1 MAHELIRL
9 RESLV
14 NTPHLVCPTTFKTV
28 TDYLDARNT
37 NPSMFDEDD
46 DEPSQGSNG
55 RYSYNED
62 SQVAL
67 LNIDGPL
74 TYRPVKMLCGG
85 SSGTNYQTLKE
96 DFAYLAE
103 SGAKTIAL
111 YANSGGGMAY
121 QMFSTAKYMR
131 KVADEYGI
139 KIIAM
144 VDGLA
149 ASACY
154 GLICIADEIVMA
166 EGAEV
171 GSIGVLIQ
179 LFNDS
184 RALDKAGYERTFVS
198 AGKNKIPFDKDGAF
212 TESFISGLQERVNEL
227 YAEFTSFVADHR
239 GLTQDQVIDTNADT
253 FTPSKAIQLGLADK
267 VMSVEEFFDYLA
279 DEAESNMNGD
289 NSLFGKNKLFN
300 KTANAELPA
309 KALTNEVNE
318 EMELKEL
325 QAQLETVQKELVAGQ
340 EAFAA
345 LTEAHT
351 LFTAK
356 AAEEKAALEA
366 AVAQAQELVASLE
379 ADKVQTKLDSR
390 KEQLSK
396 FVPAE
401 TAAELTST
409 FAALDDASFEVV
421 LKSYSLKHV
430 KESNSEMLEELGEHG
445 EPDASQSESMVDKIK
460 QSTRQHITK

>member
-1 MAHELIRL
+1 MAHEITRL
-9 RESLV
+9 RSRLF
-14 NTPHLVCPTTFKTV
+14 NTPMLVEQKTFESV
-28 TDYLDARNT
+28 LDYIDRRNASSEQVK
-37 NPSMFDEDD
+37 PEA
-46 DEPSQGSNG
+46 SNG
-55 RYSYNED
+55 DYSGMGTLHYEE
-62 SQVAL
+62 SKLGVIH
-67 LNIDGPL
+67 IDGPL
-74 TYRPVKMLCGG
+74 TAKSTGWEAMCGG
-85 SSGTNYQTLKE
+85 TSYESIKE
-96 DFAYLAE
+96 DFEALVAE
-103 SGAKTIAL
+103 GVKTVAF
-111 YANSGGGMAY
+111 AVSSGGGEAY
-121 QMFSTAKYMR
+121 TVTETGNYLR
-131 KVADEYGI
+131 KLADDNGVYI
-139 KIIAM
+139 VSY
-144 VDGLA
+144 VDGLS
-149 ASACY
+149 ASAAY
-154 GLICIADEIVMA
+154 ALTAISDEIISNA
-166 EGAEV
+166 QSET
-171 GSIGVLIQ
+171 GSIGVLIR
-179 LFNDS
+179 LMNDS
-184 RALDKAGYERTFVS
+184 KALEKAGYERTYIT
-198 AGKNKIPFDKDGAF
+198 AGASKVPFKADG
-212 TESFISGLQERVNEL
+212 SFDSKFLEDLQYKVDTL
-227 YAEFTSFVADHR
+227 YEDFTSYVAKHR
-239 GLTQDQVIDTNADT
+239 NLPIEAVKATEAKTFLAKDALEIGLIDKILTTD
-253 FTPSKAIQLGLADK
+253 
-267 VMSVEEFFDYLA
+267 EFYDYLA
-279 DEAESNMNGD
+279 VVAENKSQGD

-356 AAEEKAALEA
+356 AAEEKASLEA
-366 AVAQAQELVASLE
+366 ALASASELVASLE

-390 KEQLSK
+390 QEQLSK